1 MKIEK
6 AKYNIS
12 LTEEEKK
19 AILTVME
26 LSDVL
31 YDENVCDNKECEKCP
46 LYNGFC
52 VARVSDG
59 AKIQIFLDK
68 LENFLNG
75 N

>member
-1 MKIEK
+1 MKVTKEK
-6 AKYNIS
+6 YAVEF
-12 LTEEEKK
+12 TEEEKK
-19 AILTVME
+19 AILKVME
-26 LSDVL
+26 LSDTL

-52 VARVSDG
+52 VARVNNG
-59 AKIQIFLDK
+59 AKMQIFLDK